1 MKQYWGFEKFRPLQE
16 DIIHSVLDERDTLA
30 LMPTGG
36 GKSIC
41 FQVPALAREGIC
53 IVISPLIAL
62 MKDQVQRLQKLNIPA
77 LAIHSGMPYRDIDR
91 YFDNCLYGDV
101 KLLYLS
107 PERLGTDLARERISR
122 MKVNLLA
129 VDEAHC
135 VSQWGYDF
143 RPAYLQIAE
152 AREWLPAAPVLALT
166 ATATPEVVADIQD
179 KLQFRQPNLFRKSF
193 SRDNLAYVVLY
204 EEGKENKLLDIL
216 RKVNGSGIVY
226 VRNRRRTRE
235 IAILLQRNGIRA
247 DYYHA
252 GLETQTR
259 SQKQDDWLAGRIR
272 VMVCTNAFGMG
283 IDKADVRT
291 VVHMELPDSLEAYF
305 QEAGRAGRDEKK
317 SYAVLLYH
325 ESDRQRLELQYELSY
340 PPMDDIRRV
349 YRALGSRY
357 QLALGAG
364 QGQSFDF
371 DIVSFTENYQ
381 LELVKTFHA
390 LRILEQ
396 AGWIAL
402 TDAVFHPA
410 GLMIRVSK
418 DELYDY
424 QLRHPKLDK
433 VLKAV
438 LRTYQGAFSQHLH
451 LREAQLANFLKMPK
465 AELQQAFQKLQQDGI
480 IDYRPPKDKPQL
492 VFLRERADADN
503 LTIDR
508 QRFHFRK
515 TRHLERIQ
523 AAIRYAESNICRARQ
538 LLAYFGEPD
547 AAACGICD
555 VCTGRNKTDLSG
567 EDYEKLK
574 KKIRQLLQR
583 DVLTTVQ
590 TVDSF
595 SPKWRER
602 VIKTLEHLLDEGII
616 LKENGILRWHSRR

>member
-1 MKQYWGFEKFRPLQE
+1 M
-16 DIIHSVLDERDTLA
+16 
-30 LMPTGG
+30 
-36 GKSIC
+36 
-41 FQVPALAREGIC
+41 
-53 IVISPLIAL
+53 
-62 MKDQVQRLQKLNIPA
+62 
-77 LAIHSGMPYRDIDR
+77 
-91 YFDNCLYGDV
+91 
-101 KLLYLS
+101 
-107 PERLGTDLARERISR
+107 
-122 MKVNLLA
+122 
-129 VDEAHC
+129 
-135 VSQWGYDF
+135 
-143 RPAYLQIAE
+143 
-152 AREWLPAAPVLALT
+152 
-166 ATATPEVVADIQD
+166 VADIQD

-305 QEAGRAGRDEKK
+305 Q
-317 SYAVLLYH
+317 
-325 ESDRQRLELQYELSY
+325 ELQYELSY

-515 TRHLERIQ
+515 TRHLDRIQ

-574 KKIRQLLQR
+574 KKSGSCCS
-583 DVLTTVQ
+583 VTY
-590 TVDSF
+590 
-595 SPKWRER
+595 
-602 VIKTLEHLLDEGII
+602 
-616 LKENGILRWHSRR
+616 